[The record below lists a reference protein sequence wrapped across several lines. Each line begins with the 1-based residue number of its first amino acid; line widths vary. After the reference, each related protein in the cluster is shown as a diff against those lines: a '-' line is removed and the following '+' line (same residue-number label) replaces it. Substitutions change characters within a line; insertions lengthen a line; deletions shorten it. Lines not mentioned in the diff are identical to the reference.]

1 MKRVK
6 QTKTVKAFQLPIE
19 ITREGDHFIAHC
31 PRWKDC
37 YAQGKSIDEA
47 TSEIIAVASSLIELY
62 EEEDL
67 RIPLQQKN
75 QPPLVKMQK
84 YPLLFQYS
92 LPHNSCVHCFTE
104 T

>member
-1 MKRVK
+1 MKGVK

-47 TSEIIAVASSLIELY
+47 TTEIIAVASSLIELY
-62 EEEDL
+62 QEEEL
-67 RIPLQQKN
+67 SIPLVQNKSSTTSAKISFDV
-75 QPPLVKMQK
+75 PIFSSV
-84 YPLLFQYS
+84 
-92 LPHNSCVHCFTE
+92 
-104 T
+104 

>member
-31 PRWKDC
+31 PAWKDC

-47 TSEIIAVASSLIELY
+47 TAEIIAVASSLIELY
-62 EEEDL
+62 QEEEL
-67 RIPLQQKN
+67 RIPLVQKKSSMTTTSATISFDV
-75 QPPLVKMQK
+75 PIFSSV
-84 YPLLFQYS
+84 
-92 LPHNSCVHCFTE
+92 
-104 T
+104 